1 MKTIDIADVERGSSD
16 IKSPARL
23 ALAQTGSPHEDEPLE
38 QQTTHKRKL
47 AETESGEEDKVI
59 PQSSPPREEQI
70 QQLKDNK
77 IVSYPQ
83 KLSCSSRAIADA
95 GMWIRQPSK
104 PKLNNCNNAL
114 QTPKRE
120 LRKESLD

>member
-1 MKTIDIADVERGSSD
+1 MKTIDIADVELGGSD
-16 IKSPARL
+16 IRSPAIL

-38 QQTTHKRKL
+38 QQTTSKRKL
-47 AETESGEEDKVI
+47 AETRPDEEDNGV
-59 PQSSPPREEQI
+59 PESSPTKEEQI
-70 QQLKDNK
+70 QQLRDNK

-95 GMWIRQPSK
+95 GMWNRQPSK

-120 LRKESLD
+120 LRKERLD